1 MVCLIRDYYTN
12 AMSTNWGRVNPPPL
26 FIVLLVQFSI
36 ISSFGGSV
44 CVCVGCCL
52 SVPFW
57 MIIITTG
64 GPDDVTEEAA
74 VELQRGWLMEH
85 GEKRICS
92 TTR

>member
-1 MVCLIRDYYTN
+1 M
-12 AMSTNWGRVNPPPL
+12 
-26 FIVLLVQFSI
+26 
-36 ISSFGGSV
+36 
-44 CVCVGCCL
+44 CVGCCL

-74 VELQRGWLMEH
+74 VELQRGWVVEH